1 MSFETPNEEP
11 ILTPLPDPAK
21 DNPNFNPNFNPFP
34 LYPHLDPQLDVPQQT
49 EPVPVPKQFSKTIF
63 ALGFPLAVVS
73 PLLLFSNNWA
83 NTHSIV
89 ALLDSIHSPQKAT
102 FFIAQNYVE
111 RWVSLALQ
119 SALVLGASNA
129 LLVQAAYGLP
139 CLSAPVRV
147 AGIVGRHLTDRCK
160 MWLGQ
165 MKRYVTS
172 YPWCFLV
179 NFAQGAMLSPMLSQC
194 LHYCGVSKFNQIV
207 ISLSLLS
214 LSAALIT

>member
-11 ILTPLPDPAK
+11 ILTPLPDAPPYAAK
-21 DNPNFNPNFNPFP
+21 ENPMFDPLS
-34 LYPHLDPQLDVPQQT
+34 LYPHLDVPQQT
-49 EPVPVPKQFSKTIF
+49 EPVRAPKQFSKTIF

-139 CLSAPVRV
+139 CLSAPLRV
-147 AGIVGRHLTDRCK
+147 AGVVSRHIASRCGR
-160 MWLGQ
+160 WLSN
-165 MKRYVTS
+165 MKQHV
-172 YPWCFLV
+172 LV
-179 NFAQGAMLSPMLSQC
+179 DPGFFALNVAQGLVLGGCIFS
-194 LHYCGVSKFNQIV
+194 CGASRNQLFV
-207 ISLSLLS
+207 LGVSLLS
-214 LSAALIT
+214 WSAAMLAIH